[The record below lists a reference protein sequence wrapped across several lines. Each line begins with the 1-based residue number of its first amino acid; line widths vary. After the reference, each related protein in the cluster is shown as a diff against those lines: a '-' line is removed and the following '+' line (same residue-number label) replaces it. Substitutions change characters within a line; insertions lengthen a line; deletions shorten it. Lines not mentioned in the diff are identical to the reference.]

1 MSKKDMNNNF
11 SFPYLFRMLLG
22 VAYIALG
29 IFVLTTDKATA
40 FLGNRKS
47 MAIILGILCMDVS
60 EFTETRKTGIS
71 RNTKNNNFSESALFN
86 F

>member
-1 MSKKDMNNNF
+1 MNNNF

-29 IFVLTTDKATA
+29 VFVLTTDKATA

-47 MAIILGILCMDVS
+47 MAIVLGILCIIYGC
-60 EFTETRKTGIS
+60 FRIY
-71 RNTKNNNFSESALFN
+71 RNQKNWDQPKHEE
-86 F
+86 